1 MEVTIT
7 LRPYQQT
14 LKAEARSA
22 TARARRICVVLPTGG
37 GKSAILSSIAA
48 DAAAKSKTVWILA
61 HRRKLIQQLSE
72 TVARWN
78 IEHGIIQSGKPQTDH
93 KVQVGSVDTV
103 VRRLDQY
110 AAPDLIIVDEA
121 HHLSRGNKWGKVIEA
136 FPDAYL
142 IGFTATPE
150 RLDGKGLGDGKGGY
164 MQSLVLGPDAKWLT
178 NNGFLAPSAVF
189 SWPTKISDALK
200 VRAGDY
206 APETSAAILDKPAIM
221 GDVVAAYRKHLDGK
235 TAIAN
240 CCTVLH
246 AESVAASFNEAGI
259 AAAAITGKTD
269 KAVQDLLFAELTSG
283 KLKVLCQCELISEG
297 VDVPSVSGGLMLRP
311 TQSIALWLQQCGRV
325 LRPKPDGSKAVILDF
340 VGNALRLGL
349 PTDTRDW
356 SLEGK
361 AKRAK
366 DAPGVRMCNVCYAA
380 NPSGVTECEECGAEF
395 PVKSVDD
402 IATVAGT
409 LTELAPKG
417 MRPGDPVYVD
427 GYEGVFYVA
436 TNPEDGQV
444 LLHASKTL
452 AFHIYRLKVSAGNPL
467 ERAIVAPLN
476 SLRPHVGAPKR
487 ASSGAG
493 TLEQLQQIEKQ
504 RGYKPGWA
512 SHVYRSRMAKA
523 SR

>member
-1 MEVTIT
+1 MIE

-14 LKAEARSA
+14 LKSNAR
-22 TARARRICVVLPTGG
+22 TAASRARRIFAVLPTGG

-48 DAAAKSKTVWILA
+48 DAAAKGRTVWILA

-72 TVARWN
+72 TVARWG
-78 IEHGIIQSGKPQTDH
+78 IEHGIIQSGKPQTNH
-93 KVQVGSVDTV
+93 TVQVGSVDTV

-121 HHLSRGNKWGKVIEA
+121 HHLSAGNKWGKVVEA

-150 RLDGKGLGDGKGGY
+150 RLDGKGLGEGKGGY
-164 MQSLVLGPDAKWLT
+164 MREIVLGPDAKWLT
-178 NNGFLAPSAVF
+178 DNGFLAPSVVY
-189 SWPTKISDALK
+189 SWPTKISDGLK

-206 APETSAAILDKPAIM
+206 AAEFAAQEMDKPAIM
-221 GDVVAAYRKHLDGK
+221 GNVIEQYRKHLDGK

-240 CCTVLH
+240 CCTVAH
-246 AESVAASFNEAGI
+246 AENVAASFNEAGI

-283 KLKVLCQCELISEG
+283 ALKVLCQCELISEG

-311 TQSIALWLQQCGRV
+311 TKSIALWLQQCGRV

-349 PTDTRDW
+349 PTDKREW

-366 DAPGVRMCNVCYAA
+366 DAPGVRMCKVCYAA
-380 NPSGVTECEECGAEF
+380 NPAGVTACTECGTEF
-395 PVKSVDD
+395 EVKSVDD
-402 IATVAGT
+402 IATVAGE
-409 LTELAPKG
+409 LTALAPKG
-417 MRPGDPVYVD
+417 LRPGDAVYVD
-427 GYEGVFYVA
+427 GHEGVFYVA

-444 LLHASKTL
+444 LVHTSKTL
-452 AFHIYRLKVSAGNPL
+452 AFHIYRLKVFAGNPL
-467 ERAIVAPLN
+467 ELAIVAPLN

-512 SHVYRSRMAKA
+512 NHVYRARLTKA
-523 SR
+523 AR

>member
-1 MEVTIT
+1 MIE

-22 TARARRICVVLPTGG
+22 AARARRICVVGPTGM

-48 DAAAKSKTVWILA
+48 DAAAKGKTVWILA

-103 VRRLDQY
+103 VRRLENY
-110 AAPDLIIVDEA
+110 PAPDLIIVDEA
-121 HHLSRGNKWGKVIEA
+121 HHLSSGNKWGRVVEA

-150 RLDGKGLGDGKGGY
+150 RLDGKGLGEGKGGY
-164 MQSLVLGPDAKWLT
+164 MRQLVLGPDAKWLT
-178 NNGFLAPSAVF
+178 DNGFLAPSVVY
-189 SWPTKISDALK
+189 SWPTKISDGLK
-200 VRAGDY
+200 IRAGDY
-206 APETSAAILDKPAIM
+206 APETSAALLDKPAIM

-240 CCTVLH
+240 CCTVAH
-246 AESVAASFNEAGI
+246 AENVADSFNEAGI
-259 AAAAITGKTD
+259 AAAAITGKTE

-283 KLKVLCQCELISEG
+283 ALKVLCQCELISEG

-311 TQSIALWLQQCGRV
+311 TKSIALWLQQCGRV

-349 PTDTRDW
+349 PTDERAW

-366 DAPGVRMCNVCYAA
+366 DAPGVRMCKVCYAA
-380 NPSGVTECEECGAEF
+380 NPVGVTACTECGTEF
-395 PVKSVDD
+395 PVKPVDEID
-402 IATVAGT
+402 TVAGE
-409 LTELAPKG
+409 LTALAPKG
-417 MRPGDPVYVD
+417 LRPGDQVSTTLEP
-427 GYEGVFYVA
+427 GLFYVA
-436 TNPEDGQV
+436 SNPEEGQV
-444 LLHASKTL
+444 LLSRSRVGAIQIHRGTMRREQLDTS
-452 AFHIYRLKVSAGNPL
+452 
-467 ERAIVAPLN
+467 IVAPLD
-476 SLRPHVGAPKR
+476 SLSPYVGAYKR

-512 SHVYRSRMAKA
+512 NHVYRARLMKA
-523 SR
+523 AR

>member
-1 MEVTIT
+1 MI
-7 LRPYQQT
+7 LRNYQLI
-14 LKAEARSA
+14 LKSDI
-22 TARARRICVVLPTGG
+22 RAALLRVRRVCAVGPTGM

-48 DAAAKSKTVWILA
+48 DAAAKGRTVWILA

-103 VRRLDQY
+103 VRRLQQY
-110 AAPDLIIVDEA
+110 PAPDLIIVDEA
-121 HHLSRGNKWGKVIEA
+121 HHLSSGNKWGRVVEA

-164 MQSLVLGPDAKWLT
+164 MQALILGPDAKWLT
-178 NNGFLAPSAVF
+178 DNGFLAPAAVY
-189 SWPTKISDALK
+189 SWPTKITGDLK

-206 APETSAAILDKPAIM
+206 APETSAAMLDKPAIM

-240 CCTVLH
+240 CCTVAH
-246 AESVAASFNEAGI
+246 AENVAASLNEAGI

-269 KAVQDLLFAELTSG
+269 KAVQDQLFAELTSG
-283 KLKVLCQCELISEG
+283 ELKVLCQCELISEG

-325 LRPKPDGSKAVILDF
+325 LRPKPDGGNAVILDF
-340 VGNALRLGL
+340 VGNAIRLGL
-349 PTDTRDW
+349 PTDKREW
-356 SLEGK
+356 GLEGK

-366 DAPGVRMCNVCYAA
+366 DAPSARICKVCYAA
-380 NPSGVTECEECGAEF
+380 NPAGVTACQECNTEF

-417 MRPGDPVYVD
+417 MRPGDPVCTN
-427 GYEGVFYVA
+427 GEQGVFYVA
-436 TNPEDGQV
+436 SAPEYGQV
-444 LLHASKTL
+444 LLCRSRVGAIQIHKGTMRREQLDAS
-452 AFHIYRLKVSAGNPL
+452 
-467 ERAIVAPLN
+467 IVAPLN
-476 SLRPHVGAPKR
+476 SLRPHLGAFKR

-512 SHVYRSRMAKA
+512 NHVYRSRLAKA
-523 SR
+523 GR